1 MSHYTPTSPLVSVLM
16 AAHDAERTVRRA
28 VESLQNQTLRNFELV
43 CVDRGSEDATPRLLE
58 SMAERDLRI
67 RVVRADATDR
77 QTALNL
83 ALERARGTYATVAD
97 ASGWSG
103 QTMLADLVEAAERDR
118 AELVIGGFTLSITL
132 SGGKAAQAEVSA
144 EEGASYPTQNDFRAS
159 SWKLLASGQLLPV
172 GGKLFLRSFA
182 EGAGVRFDPRSGSDH
197 AFVTGLLA
205 DVERVTVCPGTCCH
219 MTREPL
225 PAGIAGALEAY
236 RRAEDEHGALLE
248 LLRHW
253 GLEGDPASVIAL
265 QDRYIEQLVDC
276 IERVCGRGSRVP
288 SADQKRI
295 VSKMIDTDRAQLA
308 ASVARPKGNA
318 ARAMLAPIRS
328 HNASLVCVQTRLMSL
343 LSPGIADVTPDFFV

>member
-1 MSHYTPTSPLVSVLM
+1 MSHYTPTSPVVSVLM

-28 VESLQNQTLRNFELV
+28 VESLQNQTLRNFELLV
-43 CVDRGSEDATPRLLE
+43 VDRGSEDATLRLLE
-58 SMAERDLRI
+58 SLAERDLRI
-67 RVVRADATDR
+67 RVVRADAIDR

-83 ALERARGTYATVAD
+83 ALERARGTYLVVAD

-103 QTMLADLVEAAERDR
+103 QTMLADLVDAAERDR
-118 AELVIGGFTLSITL
+118 AELVIGGFTLSL
-132 SGGKAAQAEVSA
+132 SLPGGRAAQSQVAA

-172 GGKLFLRSFA
+172 GGKLFLRAFA
-182 EGAGVRFDPRSGSDH
+182 EKGGVRFEQESGSDH
-197 AFVTGLLA
+197 SFVTGFLA
-205 DVERVTVCPGTCCH
+205 DVERVTVCSGTCCH

-225 PAGIAGALEAY
+225 PAGVAGALEGY
-236 RRAEDEHGALLE
+236 RRAEDEHEALLG

-253 GLEGDPASVIAL
+253 GLDGDPASVIAL
-265 QDRYIEQLVDC
+265 QDRYVEQLVDC

-288 SADQKRI
+288 SADQRRI

-308 ASVARPKGNA
+308 ASVARPRGNA

-343 LSPGIADVTPDFFV
+343 VRPGIADVTADFFV